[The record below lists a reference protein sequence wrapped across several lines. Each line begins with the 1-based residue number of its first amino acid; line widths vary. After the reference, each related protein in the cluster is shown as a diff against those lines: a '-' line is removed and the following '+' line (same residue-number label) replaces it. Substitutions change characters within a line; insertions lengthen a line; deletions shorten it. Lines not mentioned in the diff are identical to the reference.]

1 MTIKAFRV
9 RLPLFVGLLLATLLT
24 TSVSL
29 ATDQDAFPGQQIT
42 QATLRFDDEV
52 LAVAVQGDYAY
63 VGLASGMAILDIT
76 NPLQA
81 VVKGVVSGEANDNY
95 TSSIALVRKNDRT
108 QYAVTSGGGSVFRVI
123 DVSNPFVPVRLFSD
137 TFVPGLSD
145 VRDIAVY
152 GEHAFLADAFDFVVM
167 DITVPTL
174 PVIVG
179 RVIERGILRAVD
191 VAPDPATGRVY
202 AYLVGDGYPGM
213 DDNDIGGGLRVIDV
227 TNPSDPQEVWPCS
240 NDNPCPDDGPMND
253 IVVQGA
259 FAYIAY
265 WQGATITEN
274 TGLNIWDISDP
285 ANPQHVKNY
294 YTEDSARRVAV
305 ASDRAY
311 IVEEDHG
318 DGKGDRLHTID
329 VADKAQLRG
338 VGLRQLDELY
348 TGSLAASAAQGC
360 VFVPEGAKGLRI
372 VCDTSVTPTP
382 SRLVWLPLL
391 TITNG

>member
-1 MTIKAFRV
+1 MKKRSLRV
-9 RLPLFVGLLLATLLT
+9 LLFLGVLMAAPLLAT
-24 TSVSL
+24 SQV
-29 ATDQDAFPGQQIT
+29 AAEPGSPPQVTEANVQ
-42 QATLRFDDEV
+42 FDDEV

-63 VGLASGMAILDIT
+63 VGLANGMAVLDIRQPLQPIVTGWTEGRTMTIAFSGNYVYSSGSGTLRVTDIT
-76 NPLQA
+76 NPHHP
-81 VVKGVVSGEANDNY
+81 VKLYDEEFPTGIEDLAALGDYVYVATGFDLYVVSVRVSEAPE
-95 TSSIALVRKNDRT
+95 TVGI
-108 QYAVTSGGGSVFRVI
+108 
-123 DVSNPFVPVRLFSD
+123 
-137 TFVPGLSD
+137 
-145 VRDIAVY
+145 VY
-152 GEHAFLADAFDFVVM
+152 Q
-167 DITVPTL
+167 
-174 PVIVG
+174 
-179 RVIERGILRAVD
+179 RGMLRAVD